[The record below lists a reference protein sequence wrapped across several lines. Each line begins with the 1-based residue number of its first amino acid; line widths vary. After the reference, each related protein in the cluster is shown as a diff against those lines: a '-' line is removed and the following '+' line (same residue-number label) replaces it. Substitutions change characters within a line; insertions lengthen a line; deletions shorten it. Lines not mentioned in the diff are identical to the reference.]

1 MSVRKF
7 EITGA
12 EGGAAFPVLIN
23 IGASANQITGK
34 DQDIVHI
41 DLATSEDTAEVNQTL
56 ITFLSEQ
63 LQLDAIQISVA
74 TGRTPDKRMV
84 FVTDLTPLEI
94 EDRLF
99 GK

>member
-1 MSVRKF
+1 
-7 EITGA
+7 
-12 EGGAAFPVLIN
+12 LI
-23 IGASANQITGK
+23 A
-34 DQDIVHI
+34 
-41 DLATSEDTAEVNQTL
+41 
-56 ITFLSEQ
+56 FLSEQ